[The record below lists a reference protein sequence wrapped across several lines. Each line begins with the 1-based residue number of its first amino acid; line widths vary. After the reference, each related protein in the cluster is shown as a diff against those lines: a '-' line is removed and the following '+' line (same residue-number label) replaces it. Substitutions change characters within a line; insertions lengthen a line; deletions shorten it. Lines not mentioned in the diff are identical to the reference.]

1 MKLNIDDLNNLDL
14 SGLKQYAN
22 GSSDI
27 AFDELA
33 GRSHYRLLAYI
44 SKTYNN
50 LKIIDIGTHYG
61 WSALSLSIN
70 NKNKVI
76 TYDLQ
81 DYLKNITPSVL
92 EINNVTF
99 KQKDFLDDVDE
110 LKNTDLIFLDVDPHD
125 GLQEKRIYNFLFE
138 KKFDGVLLI
147 DDIHLNGNMQSFWN
161 DIQLPKEDLTEFGHY
176 SGTGLVFF
184 NIKNNAQLDK

>member
-1 MKLNIDDLNNLDL
+1 VKLNIDDLNNLDL
-14 SGLKQYAN
+14 SNLIPFAN

-27 AFDELA
+27 AFNELA
-33 GRSHYRLLAYI
+33 GRSHYRLLAHI
-44 SKTYNN
+44 SKTYDN

-70 NKNKVI
+70 KNNKII

-81 DYLKNITPSVL
+81 NFLKDVTPSIL

-99 KQKDFLDDVDE
+99 KQKDFLDDLSE
-110 LKNTDLIFLDVDPHD
+110 LEGTDLIFLDVDPHD
-125 GLQEKRIYNFLFE
+125 GFQEKRIYNSLIE
-138 KKFDGVLLI
+138 NKFDGVLLV
-147 DDIHLNGNMQSFWN
+147 DDIHLNYNMQSFWN
-161 DIQLPKEDLTEFGHY
+161 DIHLPKQDLTEFGHY

-184 NIKNNAQLDK
+184 NVKNNAQLNK